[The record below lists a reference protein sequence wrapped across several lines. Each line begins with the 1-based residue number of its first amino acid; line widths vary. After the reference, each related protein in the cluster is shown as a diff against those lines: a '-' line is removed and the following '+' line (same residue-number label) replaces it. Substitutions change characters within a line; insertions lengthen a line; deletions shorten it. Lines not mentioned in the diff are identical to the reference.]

1 MNEAISVIG
10 LGKVG
15 SAMLAT
21 YASQNIKV
29 YGYDNNQK
37 VIKSLK
43 QFKAMVKENLV
54 NDYLQAYKDNINIT
68 SSISE
73 AVNQS
78 NFTFVILPTPS
89 DSYNRFNNSFLVKAC
104 EEIANNLTNKKEFH
118 TICISSTVMP
128 ETLRKVIVPLMENR
142 SGKKEGTDFGIAY
155 SPEFI
160 ALGNIVE
167 NLINPDLVLIGNT
180 NVRTFEDVLRIKS
193 KILKSNNFLDLTYDE
208 AEIVKLSI
216 NSFIT
221 MKISFANMIGEIADR
236 NGYSNKFDILEAIG
250 SDSRIGKKFIRP
262 GLGYGGPCFPRDNKA
277 LTSYGSEHG
286 VDCLLPVATDL
297 INDRQVHNVVEKALK
312 IIRGKV
318 GSILFLGVTYK
329 EGTGSIEESQVIKI
343 GNYLEKLG
351 HKIYFHDFNLE
362 NIIKLELADYERV
375 QEINDIDFSK
385 YDLIIFSQKDVRYQQ
400 VYNSIY
406 TRNSK
411 TIDLWGL
418 SNAKSR
424 ESNA

>member
-15 SAMLAT
+15 SAILAT

-29 YGYDNNQK
+29 YGYDNDQN
-37 VIKSLK
+37 VIKSLN
-43 QFKAMVKENLV
+43 QSKAIVNEKLV
-54 NDYLQAYKDNINIT
+54 NDNLQTYKDNINLT

-73 AVNQS
+73 AVTQS
-78 NFTFVILPTPS
+78 LFTFVILPTPS
-89 DSYNRFNNSFLVKAC
+89 DGDNRFTNSFLVEAC

-128 ETLRKVIVPLMENR
+128 GTLRKVIVPLMENI

-160 ALGNIVE
+160 ALGNIVA

-180 NVRTFEDVLRIKS
+180 NNRTFEDVSRVKS
-193 KILKSNNFLDLTYDE
+193 KILKSNNILNLTYDE

-221 MKISFANMIGEIADR
+221 MKISFANMIGEVADR
-236 NGYSNKFDILEAIG
+236 NGFSNKFNILEAIG

-277 LTSYGSEHG
+277 LTSYASETG
-286 VDCLLPVATDL
+286 VECLLPVATDL
-297 INDRQVHNVVEKALK
+297 INDRQPHNVVKKALK
-312 IIRGKV
+312 VIKSAA

-329 EGTGSIEESQVIKI
+329 EDTGSIEESQVIKI
-343 GNYLEKLG
+343 GSTLKKLG

-362 NIIKLELADYERV
+362 NAIELELTEYERV
-375 QEINDIDFSK
+375 KEINDIDFSK
-385 YDLIIFSQKDVRYQQ
+385 YDLIIFSQKDKRYKQ
-400 VYNSIY
+400 VYDSIH
-406 TRNSK
+406 TGNSK
-411 TIDLWGL
+411 IIDLWGL
-418 SNAKSR
+418 SNAKF
-424 ESNA
+424 